1 MENVGRANSLPGHFA
16 LKTTNFFIDFIV
28 VGVIGIMAF
37 FLPILMADY
46 GVLSWLI
53 SNSGTII
60 KLTPILTVGTYAFG
74 VLYNQISDRT
84 DDLLAKCI
92 PVPYLRA
99 VEDAR
104 KDLFQNTGYSDHDC
118 IQYIVIQSPPAYEY
132 LSFRR
137 SVLRIIRAMLAMC
150 LAVPLLHFLLVI
162 FFVVRGDRVR
172 WSTENLLVIGI
183 LLLFG
188 TFCVYTLRKLAIGYF
203 SAVRSFY
210 VFLRT
215 EKAAATSSS
224 GR

>member
-1 MENVGRANSLPGHFA
+1 
-16 LKTTNFFIDFIV
+16 
-28 VGVIGIMAF
+28 
-37 FLPILMADY
+37 MADHS
-46 GVLSWLI
+46 VLSWLTR
-53 SNSGTII
+53 NSGTII

-74 VLYNQISDRT
+74 VLFNQISDRT

-104 KDLFQNTGYSDHDC
+104 KELIQKTGYSDHDC

-150 LAVPLLHFLLVI
+150 LAVPLLHFALVI
-162 FFVVRGDRVR
+162 LFSLHGERMR
-172 WSTENLLVIGI
+172 WSTENLLVIGC
-183 LLLFG
+183 LLIFG

-210 VFLRT
+210 VFLRM
-215 EKAAATSSS
+215 EKAAATSSR
-224 GR
+224 GP